1 LLRHLIQSV
10 ALTVTALTAAVA
22 TPLGGAMLRP
32 ADAQRRLDA
41 QPAALPSRGALETV
55 AASEHLDAS
64 WQAELQ
70 LAGQQVVDEQHRQ
83 DVVAA
88 ARAAAATAPPPT
100 PATPSPPA
108 VAPGGS
114 IQQDIID
121 AFQPLGSAAVQWGL
135 AVARCES
142 SYNPIAVNASSGA
155 EGLFQFMP
163 STFAGTPPGR
173 AGGSIWDPVAQSQAA
188 AWMYTQR
195 RQAEWSCNP

>member
-1 LLRHLIQSV
+1 MLRHLIQSV

-55 AASEHLDAS
+55 DHLDAS

-70 LAGQQVVDEQHRQ
+70 LAGQQVADEQHRQ

-88 ARAAAATAPPPT
+88 ARAAAAAAPPPT
-100 PATPSPPA
+100 PAPPSPPA
-108 VAPGGS
+108 VASGGS
-114 IQQDIID
+114 VQQDIID
-121 AFQPLGSAAVQWGL
+121 AFQPLGSAALQWGL

-173 AGGSIWDPVAQSQAA
+173 AGGSIWDPAAQSRAA
-188 AWMYTQR
+188 AWMYTQG